1 MKLKSIKNKFESDF
15 KNFFTSKDE
24 LLSQFWMLSEA
35 VFEVSR
41 LEFALNPVLVLDKEK
56 VEKFEELAARL
67 KNNEPIQ
74 YVIGY
79 EYFYGEKFIVDESV
93 LIPRPETEE
102 LIEWILDDF
111 PNKNVR
117 VLDIATGSGCIA
129 ISLKNNFQD
138 SEVCALDISEK
149 AINIAK
155 QNNRIVNDA
164 VLIVNAD
171 ALKLGSNPFFA
182 EKVFDVIVSNPPYVK
197 ESEKS
202 EMKSIVM
209 DFEPHLALFVDD
221 DDPLIF
227 YREIMKYSKSHL
239 KKDGILYFEI
249 NQNLSKEMR
258 ELATDLG
265 FNNIELKEDFR
276 GNFRMMKLSCI

>member
-24 LLSQFWMLSEA
+24 LFSQFWMLSEA

-202 EMKSIVM
+202 EMKSNVM

-227 YREIMKYSKSHL
+227 YREIMMYSKSHL

-276 GNFRMMKLSCI
+276 GNFRMMKLS